1 MKALFN
7 KYLEMPNDSKPKTL
21 FVAISLCLV
30 CSILV
35 SAAAVALRPKQ
46 EANKV
51 LDKRKNIL
59 QIGGL
64 MQAGKSV
71 NELFEGVE
79 ARVVD
84 LDTGE
89 YVDDVDPAVYDAREA
104 AKDPAQSRTLAAVE
118 DIASIKRREQYAT
131 VYLVRDESG
140 EAIERFIL
148 PVRGYGLWSTLH
160 GFMALEGDG
169 QTVSGFGFYEHAETP
184 GLGGEVDNPNWRALW
199 PGKQVYD
206 DDGAVALQVMKGSV
220 DPQAPGTEYQVDG
233 LAGATLT
240 SRGVSNLV
248 QYWLGDSGFAKYLD
262 KKRTLGG

>member
-1 MKALFN
+1 MKAMLN
-7 KYLEMPNDSKPKTL
+7 KYLSMPNDSRGKTL
-21 FVAISLCLV
+21 FVAIALCLG

-35 SAAAVALRPKQ
+35 SAAAVALRPLQ
-46 EANKV
+46 ESNKV

-64 MQAGKSV
+64 MQEGKSI
-71 NELFEGVE
+71 NELFEAVE

-84 LDTGE
+84 LNTGD
-89 YVDDVDPAVYDAREA
+89 YVDDIDPAVYDARSA
-104 AKDPAQSRTLAAVE
+104 AKDPAQSEALEAAV

-131 VYLVRDESG
+131 VYLVRDG
-140 EAIERFIL
+140 DDIERFIL

-160 GFMALEGDG
+160 GFMALDGDG

-199 PGKQVYD
+199 PGKQVYG
-206 DDGAVALQVMKGSV
+206 DDGSVTLEVMKGSV
-220 DPQAPGTEYQVDG
+220 DPNAAGAEYQVDG

-240 SRGVSNLV
+240 SRGVTNLV

-262 KKRTLGG
+262 KNRTQGG